1 MIIYRV
7 FYKNYELKKSELIAA
22 LVERRAGPRGR
33 SQFESGTRWAKLMF
47 GKMVRDK
54 NAIFVVPDKLISKE
68 DSIVPVEKL
77 LFPEEQ
83 LGEGRINSQY
93 DFLGLAHF
101 KRQTH

>member
-1 MIIYRV
+1 
-7 FYKNYELKKSELIAA
+7 
-22 LVERRAGPRGR
+22 
-33 SQFESGTRWAKLMF
+33 MF